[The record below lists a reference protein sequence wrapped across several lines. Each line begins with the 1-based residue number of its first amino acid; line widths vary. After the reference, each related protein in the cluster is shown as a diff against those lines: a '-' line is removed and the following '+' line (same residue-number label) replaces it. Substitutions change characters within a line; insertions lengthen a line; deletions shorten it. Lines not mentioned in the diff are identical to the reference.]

1 MSMRLADTAELRRRS
16 DPRARARR
24 YRRGSLRAPCARR
37 GPHLRP
43 EPAPRRLRDRHRQ
56 AGPAATR
63 YRIPATGHGSLSA
76 TPPRHPLRMHRDR
89 PKCNRPDRSNP
100 LARPRRYASPA
111 PVPLRLPA
119 AAWIGHDPRRVAHQ
133 CLDDLEEFH
142 YVVDVCGDRDRRR
155 GSQRAP
161 CSSEC
166 ASEESANLL
175 LGILCVSTKPCTLT
189 LRFSGPAA
197 SSPLTTKSSV
207 RLTLFLEAR

>member
-1 MSMRLADTAELRRRS
+1 MSMRIADPAELHRRS
-16 DPRARARR
+16 DPRAGARG
-24 YRRGSLRAPCARR
+24 YRRGNLRAPGARR

-43 EPAPRRLRDRHRQ
+43 EPAPRRLRDRHRK

-63 YRIPATGHGSLSA
+63 YRIPTTGNGSLSA

-89 PKCNRPDRSNP
+89 LHATDPDRSNP

-111 PVPLRLPA
+111 PVPRRLPA

-133 CLDDLEEFH
+133 CLDDLEELH
-142 YVVDVCGDRDRRR
+142 YVVHVAVIEIVDEEANGP
-155 GSQRAP
+155 S
-161 CSSEC
+161 CSSEF
-166 ASEESANLL
+166 ASEESAILL

-197 SSPLTTKSSV
+197 SSPSTTKSSV